1 MNSWLE
7 IEAFSRLVN
16 LDISAVRSLIDEG
29 KLISKEENGECF
41 VEVSRSAQ
49 ALIPV
54 TQGVVVDEG
63 FSIGNSGNLTMS
75 SEFVEKTVG
84 AILSLHEKV
93 LDAKEETLDALKS
106 ENRFLK
112 EALFSM
118 QELYDEDRKTIET
131 LTKQLELLQDEL
143 EFTKR
148 KYKMM
153 WNKAVESYTP
163 PSK

>member
-7 IEAFSRLVN
+7 IEEFSKLVN
-16 LDISAVRSLIDEG
+16 LDISAVNALIEEGSLV
-29 KLISKEENGECF
+29 SKEEDGKCY

-49 ALIPV
+49 ALIPA
-54 TQGVVVDEG
+54 TQGIVLDEANPA
-63 FSIGNSGNLTMS
+63 STISMS

-84 AILSLHEKV
+84 TILSLHEKV
-93 LDAKEETLDALKS
+93 LDAKEETIETLKG
-106 ENRFLK
+106 ENHFLK

-153 WNKAVESYTP
+153 WNKAVDSYTP
-163 PSK
+163 PTK

>member
-1 MNSWLE
+1 MNSWME
-7 IEAFSRLVN
+7 ITEFSNLVN
-16 LDISAVRSLIDEG
+16 LDISAVHALIDEG
-29 KLISKEENGECF
+29 KLVSKEDEGRCF

-49 ALIPV
+49 ALIPA
-54 TQGVVVDEG
+54 THGIVVDDSYE
-63 FSIGNSGNLTMS
+63 SSSVTMS

-93 LDAKEETLDALKS
+93 LDAKEETLDALKG

-118 QELYDEDRKTIET
+118 QELCDEDRKVIET

-153 WNKAVESYTP
+153 WNKAVEGYTP

>member
-1 MNSWLE
+1 MNSWMK
-7 IEAFSRLVN
+7 IEEFCALVN
-16 LDISAVRSLIDEG
+16 LDIAAVQALIDER
-29 KLISKEENGECF
+29 KLISKEDEEGVCF

-49 ALIPV
+49 ALIPA
-54 TQGVVVDEG
+54 TKGVVLDEIYEG
-63 FSIGNSGNLTMS
+63 GAVSMS

-93 LDAKEETLDALKS
+93 LDAKEETLETLKG

-131 LTKQLELLQDEL
+131 LTKQIEILQDEL

-163 PSK
+163 SAK

>member
-7 IEAFSRLVN
+7 IEEFSRLMN
-16 LDISAVRSLIDEG
+16 LDIAAVEALIEEG
-29 KLISKEENGECF
+29 KLIAKEEDEQVY
-41 VEVSRSAQ
+41 VEISRSAQ

-54 TQGVVVDEG
+54 TQGMVIDD
-63 FSIGNSGNLTMS
+63 GNLGSNTFAMS
-75 SEFVEKTVG
+75 PEFIEKTMG

-93 LDAKEETLDALKS
+93 LDAKEETLDALKG

-131 LTKQLELLQDEL
+131 LTKQLEYLKDEL
-143 EFTKR
+143 DFTKR

-153 WNKAVESYTP
+153 WNKAVEGYTP
-163 PSK
+163 PTK

>member
-1 MNSWLE
+1 MQNWLK
-7 IEAFSRLVN
+7 IEEFSTLVG
-16 LDISAVRSLIDEG
+16 LDLSVIQTMIDEG
-29 KLISKEENGECF
+29 KLTSKNEDEQCYI
-41 VEVSRSAQ
+41 EVNRDAY
-49 ALIPV
+49 AIIPS
-54 TQGVVVDEG
+54 TQGVVLRED
-63 FSIGNSGNLTMS
+63 FAQNSVMVGS
-75 SEFVEKTVG
+75 DFVEKTVG

-93 LDAKEETLDALKS
+93 MEAKEETIDALKG

-118 QELYDEDRKTIET
+118 QELCDEDRKVIET

-153 WNKAVESYTP
+153 WNKAVEGYTP
-163 PSK
+163 PIK

>member
-7 IEAFSRLVN
+7 IEEFSRLMN
-16 LDISAVRSLIDEG
+16 LDIAAVEALIEEG
-29 KLISKEENGECF
+29 KLIAKEEDDQVY
-41 VEVSRSAQ
+41 VEISRSAQ

-54 TQGVVVDEG
+54 TQGMVIDD
-63 FSIGNSGNLTMS
+63 GNLGSNTLAMS
-75 SEFVEKTVG
+75 PEFVEKTMG

-93 LDAKEETLDALKS
+93 LDAKEETLDALKG

-131 LTKQLELLQDEL
+131 LTKQLEYLKDEL
-143 EFTKR
+143 DFTKR

-153 WNKAVESYTP
+153 WNKAVEGYTP
-163 PSK
+163 PTK

>member
-7 IEAFSRLVN
+7 IEEFSALVN
-16 LDISAVRSLIDEG
+16 LDVSAVEAMIEEG
-29 KLISKEENGECF
+29 RLASKEEDGKCF

-49 ALIPV
+49 ALIPS
-54 TQGVVVDEG
+54 TQGIVVSEDV
-63 FSIGNSGNLTMS
+63 SGANVALS
-75 SEFVEKTVG
+75 SDFVEKTVG

-131 LTKQLELLQDEL
+131 LTKQLEYIKDEL

-153 WNKAVESYTP
+153 WNKAVEGYTP

>member
-1 MNSWLE
+1 MNSWME
-7 IEAFSRLVN
+7 IEEFSALVN
-16 LDISAVRSLIDEG
+16 LDISTIKSLIDEG
-29 KLISKEENGECF
+29 KLIAKEEEDKCF

-49 ALIPV
+49 ALIPA
-54 TQGVVVDEG
+54 TKGVVLDEAHENT
-63 FSIGNSGNLTMS
+63 SVSLN
-75 SEFVEKTVG
+75 SEFVEKTIG

-93 LDAKEETLDALKS
+93 LDAKEETLDALKG

-118 QELYDEDRKTIET
+118 QELCDEDRKVIET

-163 PSK
+163 PTK

>member
-1 MNSWLE
+1 MNSWME
-7 IEAFSRLVN
+7 IEEFSALVN
-16 LDISAVRSLIDEG
+16 LDISTIESLIDEG
-29 KLISKEENGECF
+29 KLIAKEEEGKCF

-49 ALIPV
+49 ALIPATKGIV
-54 TQGVVVDEG
+54 LDEAHENA
-63 FSIGNSGNLTMS
+63 SVSLS
-75 SEFVEKTVG
+75 SEFVEKTIG

-93 LDAKEETLDALKS
+93 LDAKEETLDALKG

-118 QELYDEDRKTIET
+118 QELCDEDRKVIET

-163 PSK
+163 PVK

>member
-1 MNSWLE
+1 MNSWME
-7 IEAFSRLVN
+7 IEEFSGLMN
-16 LDISAVRSLIDEG
+16 LDISAIRSLIDEG
-29 KLISKEENGECF
+29 KLTSKEEEGQCF

-49 ALIPV
+49 ALIPATKGIV
-54 TQGVVVDEG
+54 LDDAYEG
-63 FSIGNSGNLTMS
+63 SSVSLS

-93 LDAKEETLDALKS
+93 LDAKEETLDALKG

-118 QELYDEDRKTIET
+118 QELCDEDRKVIET
-131 LTKQLELLQDEL
+131 LSKQLGLLQDEL

-153 WNKAVESYTP
+153 WNKAVEGYTP
-163 PSK
+163 PTK

>member
-7 IEAFSRLVN
+7 IEEFSALVN
-16 LDISAVRSLIDEG
+16 LDVSAVEAMIEEG
-29 KLISKEENGECF
+29 RLASKEEDGKCF

-49 ALIPV
+49 ALIPS
-54 TQGVVVDEG
+54 TQGIVVSEDV
-63 FSIGNSGNLTMS
+63 SGANVALS
-75 SEFVEKTVG
+75 SDFVEKTVG
-84 AILSLHEKV
+84 AILRLHEKV

-131 LTKQLELLQDEL
+131 LTKQLEYIKDEL

-153 WNKAVESYTP
+153 WNKAVEGYTP

>member
-1 MNSWLE
+1 MQTWLE
-7 IEAFSRLVN
+7 IEEFSKLVG
-16 LDISAVRSLIDEG
+16 LEISTIEAMIEEG
-29 KLISKEENGECF
+29 KLTSKTEDERCF
-41 VEVSRSAQ
+41 IEVNHNAY
-49 ALIPV
+49 AVIPS
-54 TQGVVVDEG
+54 TQGTIVRDE
-63 FSIGNSGNLTMS
+63 S
-75 SEFVEKTVG
+75 SQNIVMMGSDFVEKTIG
-84 AILSLHEKV
+84 TILNLHEKV

-118 QELYDEDRKTIET
+118 QELYDEDRKIIET
-131 LTKQLELLQDEL
+131 LRAQLQFVQDEL

>member
-7 IEAFSRLVN
+7 IEEFSTLVN
-16 LDISAVRSLIDEG
+16 LDISAIQALIEEG
-29 KLISKEENGECF
+29 KLISKEEDGQCF

-49 ALIPV
+49 ALIPA
-54 TQGVVVDEG
+54 TRGIVVDNSYEN
-63 FSIGNSGNLTMS
+63 FSVNMS

-93 LDAKEETLDALKS
+93 LDAKEETLDALKG

-118 QELYDEDRKTIET
+118 QELCDEDRKVIET

-163 PSK
+163 PTK

>member
-1 MNSWLE
+1 MNSWLG
-7 IEAFSRLVN
+7 IEEFSALAN
-16 LDISAVRSLIDEG
+16 LDISAVEAMIEEG
-29 KLISKEENGECF
+29 KLASKVEEDKCY

-49 ALIPV
+49 ALIPS
-54 TQGVVVDEG
+54 TQGVVLSEEM
-63 FSIGNSGNLTMS
+63 SGSNVALS
-75 SEFVEKTVG
+75 SDFVEKTVG

-131 LTKQLELLQDEL
+131 LTKQIEYLKDEL
-143 EFTKR
+143 DFTKR

-153 WNKAVESYTP
+153 WNKAVEGYTP
-163 PSK
+163 PTK